1 MKKLKLSFL
10 FTVSFIFC
18 CNLNSSAQQIGHI
31 TYSFTDASR
40 SNRQIQTEIYYPS
53 ATAGNN
59 TTLTP
64 GIYPVV
70 VCGHGFVMATSAYQ
84 NIWTALVNEGYI
96 VALPN
101 TEGGFAPSHANF
113 GLDLKFIVNEMKS
126 NGAGTIIPS
135 SAIGAT
141 SAIMG
146 HSMGGGSSFL
156 AAANDG
162 VYWFDAERAAKA
174 DQQKISVLG
183 FDLNFQISHP
193 QRDTFWVFD
202 LDLQTGRG
210 IFFIL
215 GSHAQ
220 RGLVN
225 CLVDSHQ

>member
-135 SAIGAT
+135 TAIGAT

-156 AAANDG
+156 AAANDTSITTMVSFAAANTNPSSITAAQSVSVPTLIFSG
-162 VYWFDAERAAKA
+162 ANDCVAPPAQIGRAH
-174 DQQKISVLG
+174 V
-183 FDLNFQISHP
+183 
-193 QRDTFWVFD
+193 
-202 LDLQTGRG
+202 
-210 IFFIL
+210 
-215 GSHAQ
+215 
-220 RGLVN
+220 
-225 CLVDSHQ
+225 